1 MPPCGSSCV
10 LVDHDALGFDYHR
23 PDLLRKRV
31 LELNAS
37 NERGIDVIR
46 NKVKKFAQIA
56 VGARDSV
63 A

>member
-1 MPPCGSSCV
+1 MIG
-10 LVDHDALGFDYHR
+10 VDS
-23 PDLLRKRV
+23 PELLSKRV

-56 VGARDSV
+56 VGARDTV
-63 A
+63 AYVNHYTYTHSLLLCDV